1 MGHPPQCR
9 LRLSPAGPDRLVPAR
24 ILCVSVPAPAFHFLP
39 PPDHPLTLVFLLSAA
54 IDAIERPFTP
64 DGAKDLGSVWARQA
78 GGQVL
83 PNARR
88 LAKPNAMMFFHIPL

>member
-1 MGHPPQCR
+1 MM
-9 LRLSPAGPDRLVPAR
+9 
-24 ILCVSVPAPAFHFLP
+24 FL
-39 PPDHPLTLVFLLSAA
+39 AA

-64 DGAKDLGSVWARQA
+64 DGAKDLGSVWERQA

-83 PNARR
+83 PNSRR

>member
-1 MGHPPQCR
+1 MPTTTISGRTRSTGSCKNPVR
-9 LRLSPAGPDRLVPAR
+9 LCSSSGFPFCLFP
-24 ILCVSVPAPAFHFLP
+24 HT
-39 PPDHPLTLVFLLSAA
+39 PLTLVFLLSAA